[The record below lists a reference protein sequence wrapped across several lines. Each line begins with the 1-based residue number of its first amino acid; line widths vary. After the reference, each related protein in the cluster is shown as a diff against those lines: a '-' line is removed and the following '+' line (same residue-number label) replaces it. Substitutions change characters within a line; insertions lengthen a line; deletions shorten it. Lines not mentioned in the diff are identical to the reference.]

1 MFNKNISK
9 VILFHINLLNSIDVS
24 LTFNILK
31 VLFLF
36 NFYAST
42 YFLKNRRSLNERLKN
57 TSSFPI
63 YHSTFQYLTLIN
75 ALLKFR
81 KYTY

>member
-1 MFNKNISK
+1 MLKIYIASK
-9 VILFHINLLNSIDVS
+9 S
-24 LTFNILK
+24 
-31 VLFLF
+31 
-36 NFYAST
+36 
-42 YFLKNRRSLNERLKN
+42 ERLKN

-75 ALLKFR
+75 VLLKFR

>member
-1 MFNKNISK
+1 MLNNIFFYLPMGYLLK
-9 VILFHINLLNSIDVS
+9 TRLNSLAKFIS
-24 LTFNILK
+24 WNIIY
-31 VLFLF
+31 VFPLFYLAYIKL
-36 NFYAST
+36 NFVIT
-42 YFLKNRRSLNERLKN
+42 LNERLKN

>member
-1 MFNKNISK
+1 M
-9 VILFHINLLNSIDVS
+9 
-24 LTFNILK
+24 
-31 VLFLF
+31 FLF
-36 NFYAST
+36 NFYTST
-42 YFLKNRRSLNERLKN
+42 YFLKNRRLLNERLKN

-81 KYTY
+81 KDAC